1 VCGDKVQ
8 GRVVARV
15 LAGLE
20 VANLFFVFGEAVGCG
35 RWMWSVKGEG
45 RQRGDTRR
53 DVHMQM
59 QREESHRQG

>member
-20 VANLFFVFGEAVGCG
+20 VADFFFVLGEAIGCG
-35 RWMWSVKGEG
+35 VKYGQSKVNEQQG
-45 RQRGDTRR
+45 
-53 DVHMQM
+53 
-59 QREESHRQG
+59 SHNMERCTYADAT

>member
-20 VANLFFVFGEAVGCG
+20 VADFFFVLGEAIGCE
-35 RWMWSVKGEG
+35 VKYGQSKVNE
-45 RQRGDTRR
+45 Q
-53 DVHMQM
+53 
-59 QREESHRQG
+59 

>member
-20 VANLFFVFGEAVGCG
+20 VANLFFVFGESVGCG
-35 RWMWSVKGEG
+35 RWMWSVKVKKEEEG
-45 RQRGDTRR
+45 HKERCTYADAA
-53 DVHMQM
+53 
-59 QREESHRQG
+59 

>member
-1 VCGDKVQ
+1 MCGDKVQ

-35 RWMWSVKGEG
+35 RWMWSVKVKEEEG
-45 RQRGDTRR
+45 GHKERSTYADAA
-53 DVHMQM
+53 
-59 QREESHRQG
+59 